1 MRYVVAT
8 DGSGDFTALQ
18 AAVDAA
24 APGDEI
30 MVKPGIYRERVVVH
44 RDGLRI
50 TGEDGA
56 VLTGS
61 GCAKDQYPDGREK
74 GTSLPSPASLR
85 TVRFSTVR
93 PLPSASRVADRK
105 VPFSLP
111 SGY

>member
-30 MVKPGIYRERVVVH
+30 LVKPGIYRERVVVH

-50 TGEDGA
+50 TG
-56 VLTGS
+56 
-61 GCAKDQYPDGREK
+61 
-74 GTSLPSPASLR
+74 
-85 TVRFSTVR
+85 
-93 PLPSASRVADRK
+93 PSAVADRALDIASK
-105 VPFSLP
+105 PQNAVSHHDILE
-111 SGY
+111 

>member
-1 MRYVVAT
+1 MKYVVAT

-30 MVKPGIYRERVVVH
+30 VMKPGIYRERVVVH

-61 GCAKDQYPDGREK
+61 GCA
-74 GTSLPSPASLR
+74 
-85 TVRFSTVR
+85 
-93 PLPSASRVADRK
+93 
-105 VPFSLP
+105 
-111 SGY
+111 